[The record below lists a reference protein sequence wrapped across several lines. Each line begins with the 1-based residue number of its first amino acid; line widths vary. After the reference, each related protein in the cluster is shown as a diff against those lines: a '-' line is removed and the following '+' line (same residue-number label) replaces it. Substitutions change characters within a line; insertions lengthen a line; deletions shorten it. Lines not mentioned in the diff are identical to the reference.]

1 MAFAAFARW
10 ARPRNAQLSVFGRR
24 LMADM
29 RLHRG
34 VAATPLLRLAA
45 EPPPLSGFVEQ
56 RGATPAGVGRLLDG
70 EALDDAMSAAA
81 EQAVASIISGVM
93 ELDAMVSVS
102 FSEMLELTVLGIFN
116 GSSCRLATYKPCHG
130 AGL

>member
-93 ELDAMVSVS
+93 EIESTIS
-102 FSEMLELTVLGIFN
+102 ISYSEIADRTTLGVLGAN
-116 GSSCRLATYKPCHG
+116 SCGVSGHKVCG
-130 AGL
+130 